1 MKNRITINALI
12 LAAITMLAVS
22 CKKDYETLH
31 AELVDGESF
40 NSTIPANVT
49 TVVFECNNSSV
60 RSGVSLSSPSSPV
73 PVFGIFEGQVLR
85 VITWAGFIDANPNSG
100 KMFYNRSKLTSIDFG
115 KGFNTSNVTDMSEM
129 FQGCSKLTAL
139 DVSNFNTSNVT
150 DMSEMF
156 QGCSKL
162 TALDVSS
169 FNTSNVNSM
178 AAMFKSCSGLTGLDV
193 SSFRTSN
200 VTDMHD
206 MFRGCNKLTSL
217 NVSSFNTSNVKR
229 MDAMFYGCS
238 GLTSLDVSNFNT
250 SNVVRMTR
258 TVDTVLNY
266 YTGYSSGEEV
276 QIPESNKLIR
286 FGMFAQCSSLTSLD
300 LSSFNTSQVTDM
312 RGLFEGCKKLT
323 SLNVSSFNTSNVK
336 YMDGMF
342 KDCSSL
348 TSLDLTNFNTSNVVS
363 MGTVHRFFYNW
374 GSAGQYGNYRYE
386 ANGGMFEN
394 CTGLTSLDLSNFN
407 TSNVTRM
414 YNMFN
419 NCTHLTYLN
428 LSIFDMSHL
437 EVTDYDITYTGKEEM
452 CWKLASASGS
462 CTIVCTQ
469 SVQNSLLNG
478 TSIPAGQVTFTWV
491 RPTSK

>member
-1 MKNRITINALI
+1 MKNRITINTLI
-12 LAAITMLAVS
+12 LAAITLLAIS

-31 AELVDGESF
+31 AELVDGETF
-40 NSTIPANVT
+40 NRIIPADAT
-49 TVVFECNNSSV
+49 SVVFECNNSSV
-60 RSGVSLSSPSSPV
+60 RSGVGLSSPSSPV
-73 PVFGIFEGQVLR
+73 PVFGILEGRVWR
-85 VITWAGFIDANPNSG
+85 VITQAGFIDANPNSR

-115 KGFNTSNVTDMSEM
+115 KGFNTSNVTDM
-129 FQGCSKLTAL
+129 
-139 DVSNFNTSNVT
+139 N
-150 DMSEMF
+150 EMF

-258 TVDTVLNY
+258 TVDTVLDY

-276 QIPESNKLIR
+276 EIPESNKLIR

-300 LSSFNTSQVTDM
+300 LSSFNTSKVTDM

-437 EVTDYDITYTGKEEM
+437 EVTDYDITYTGKEGM

>member
-1 MKNRITINALI
+1 MKNRITINTLI
-12 LAAITMLAVS
+12 LAAITLLAVS

-31 AELVDGESF
+31 AELVDGETF
-40 NSTIPANVT
+40 NSIIPANAT
-49 TVVFECNNSSV
+49 SVVFECNNSSV
-60 RSGVSLSSPSSPV
+60 RSGVGLSSPSSPV
-73 PVFGIFEGQVLR
+73 PVFGILEGR
-85 VITWAGFIDANPNSG
+85 VWRVTTRAGFIDANPNSR
-100 KMFYNRSKLTSIDFG
+100 KMFYNRSELTSIDFG
-115 KGFNTSNVTDMSEM
+115 KGFNTSNVTDMGEM
-129 FQGCSKLTAL
+129 FQGCSKLTNL
-139 DVSNFNTSNVT
+139 D
-150 DMSEMF
+150 
-156 QGCSKL
+156 L
-162 TALDVSS
+162 SS
-169 FNTSNVNSM
+169 LNTSNVNSM

-193 SSFRTSN
+193 SSFCTSN

-258 TVDTVLNY
+258 TVDTVLDY

-300 LSSFNTSQVTDM
+300 LSSFNTSKVTDM

-394 CTGLTSLDLSNFN
+394 CTGLTSLDLSNSN

-414 YNMFN
+414 YKMFY

-437 EVTDYDITYTGKEEM
+437 EVTDYDITYTGKEGM

-491 RPTSK
+491 RP

>member
-1 MKNRITINALI
+1 MKNKITINTLI
-12 LAAITMLAVS
+12 LAAITLLAVS

-73 PVFGIFEGQVLR
+73 PVFGILEGRVWR
-85 VITWAGFIDANPNSG
+85 VITQAGFIDANPNSR
-100 KMFYNRSKLTSIDFG
+100 KMFYNRSELTSIDFG

-129 FQGCSKLTAL
+129 I
-139 DVSNFNTSNVT
+139 
-150 DMSEMF
+150 

-258 TVDTVLNY
+258 TVDTVLDY

-394 CTGLTSLDLSNFN
+394 CTSLTSLDLSNSN

-414 YNMFN
+414 YKMFY

-437 EVTDYDITYTGKEEM
+437 EVTDYDITYTGKEGM

-478 TSIPAGQVTFTWV
+478 TSIPVDEVTFTWV
-491 RPTSK
+491 RP

>member
-1 MKNRITINALI
+1 MKNSITINTLI
-12 LAAITMLAVS
+12 LAAITLLAVS

-31 AELVDGESF
+31 AELVDGETF
-40 NSTIPANVT
+40 NSIIPADAT
-49 TVVFECNNSSV
+49 SVVFECNNSSV
-60 RSGVSLSSPSSPV
+60 RSGVGLSSPSSPV
-73 PVFGIFEGQVLR
+73 PVFGILEGRVWR
-85 VITWAGFIDANPNSG
+85 VITQAGFIDANPNSR
-100 KMFYNRSKLTSIDFG
+100 KMFYNRSELTSIDFG
-115 KGFNTSNVTDMSEM
+115 KG
-129 FQGCSKLTAL
+129 
-139 DVSNFNTSNVT
+139 FNTSNVT

-193 SSFRTSN
+193 SSFCTSN

-229 MDAMFYGCS
+229 MDAMFYGCG

-276 QIPESNKLIR
+276 EIPESNKLIR

-300 LSSFNTSQVTDM
+300 LSSFNTSKVTDM
-312 RGLFEGCKKLT
+312 RGLFEGCNKLT

-407 TSNVTRM
+407 SSNVTRM
-414 YNMFN
+414 YKMFY

-437 EVTDYDITYTGKEEM
+437 EVTDYDITYTGKEGM

-478 TSIPAGQVTFTWV
+478 TSIPAGQVSFTWV
-491 RPTSK
+491 RP

>member
-1 MKNRITINALI
+1 MKNRITINTLI
-12 LAAITMLAVS
+12 LAAITLLAIS

-31 AELVDGESF
+31 AELVDGETF
-40 NSTIPANVT
+40 NSIIPANAT
-49 TVVFECNNSSV
+49 SVVFECNNSSV
-60 RSGVSLSSPSSPV
+60 RSGVGLSSPSSPV
-73 PVFGIFEGQVLR
+73 PVFGILEGR
-85 VITWAGFIDANPNSG
+85 VWRVTTRAGFIDANPNSR
-100 KMFYNRSKLTSIDFG
+100 KMFYNRSELTSIDFG
-115 KGFNTSNVTDMSEM
+115 KGFNTSNVTDMTIM
-129 FQGCSKLTAL
+129 FRGCSKLT
-139 DVSNFNTSNVT
+139 V
-150 DMSEMF
+150 
-156 QGCSKL
+156 
-162 TALDVSS
+162 LDVSS
-169 FNTSNVNSM
+169 FNTSNVNRM
-178 AAMFKSCSGLTGLDV
+178 DGMFFGCSGLTSLNV
-193 SSFRTSN
+193 SSFNTSN

-206 MFRGCNKLTSL
+206 MFRGCNKLTGL
-217 NVSSFNTSNVKR
+217 NVSSFNTSNVER
-229 MDAMFYGCS
+229 MDGMFYGCS

-258 TVDTVLNY
+258 TVDTVLDY

-300 LSSFNTSQVTDM
+300 LSSFNTSKVTDM

-394 CTGLTSLDLSNFN
+394 CTGLTSLDLSNSN

-414 YNMFN
+414 YKMFY

-437 EVTDYDITYTGKEEM
+437 EVTDYDITYTGKEGM

-491 RPTSK
+491 RP

>member
-1 MKNRITINALI
+1 MKNRITINTLI
-12 LAAITMLAVS
+12 LAAITLLAVS

-31 AELVDGESF
+31 AELVDGETF
-40 NSTIPANVT
+40 NSIIPANAT
-49 TVVFECNNSSV
+49 SVVFECNNSSV
-60 RSGVSLSSPSSPV
+60 RSGVGLSSPSSPV
-73 PVFGIFEGQVLR
+73 HVFGILEGRVWR
-85 VITWAGFIDANPNSG
+85 VITQAGFIDANPNSR
-100 KMFYNRSKLTSIDFG
+100 KMFYNRSELTSIDFG
-115 KGFNTSNVTDMSEM
+115 KGFNTSNVTDM
-129 FQGCSKLTAL
+129 
-139 DVSNFNTSNVT
+139 N
-150 DMSEMF
+150 EMF

-193 SSFRTSN
+193 SSFCTSN

-276 QIPESNKLIR
+276 EIPESNKLIR

-300 LSSFNTSQVTDM
+300 LSSFNTSKVTDM

-394 CTGLTSLDLSNFN
+394 CTGLTSLDLSNSN

-414 YNMFN
+414 YKMFY
-419 NCTHLTYLN
+419 NCTNLTYLN
-428 LSIFDMSHL
+428 LSIFDMSNL
-437 EVTDYDITYTGKEEM
+437 EVTDYDITYRGKEGM

-491 RPTSK
+491 RP

>member
-1 MKNRITINALI
+1 MKNSITINTLI
-12 LAAITMLAVS
+12 LAAITLLAVS

-73 PVFGIFEGQVLR
+73 PVFGILEGR
-85 VITWAGFIDANPNSG
+85 VWRVTTRAGFIDANPICR
-100 KMFYNRSKLTSIDFG
+100 KMFYNCSELTSIDFG

-258 TVDTVLNY
+258 TVDTVLDY

>member
-1 MKNRITINALI
+1 
-12 LAAITMLAVS
+12 
-22 CKKDYETLH
+22 
-31 AELVDGESF
+31 
-40 NSTIPANVT
+40 
-49 TVVFECNNSSV
+49 
-60 RSGVSLSSPSSPV
+60 
-73 PVFGIFEGQVLR
+73 
-85 VITWAGFIDANPNSG
+85 
-100 KMFYNRSKLTSIDFG
+100 
-115 KGFNTSNVTDMSEM
+115 
-129 FQGCSKLTAL
+129 
-139 DVSNFNTSNVT
+139 
-150 DMSEMF
+150 
-156 QGCSKL
+156 
-162 TALDVSS
+162 
-169 FNTSNVNSM
+169 
-178 AAMFKSCSGLTGLDV
+178 
-193 SSFRTSN
+193 
-200 VTDMHD
+200 
-206 MFRGCNKLTSL
+206 
-217 NVSSFNTSNVKR
+217 
-229 MDAMFYGCS
+229 MFYGCS
-238 GLTSLDVSNFNT
+238 GLTSLDVFNFNT

-300 LSSFNTSQVTDM
+300 LSSFNTSKVTDM

-394 CTGLTSLDLSNFN
+394 CTGLTSLDLSNSN

-414 YNMFN
+414 YKMFY

-437 EVTDYDITYTGKEEM
+437 EVTDYDITYTGKEGM

-491 RPTSK
+491 RP

>member
-1 MKNRITINALI
+1 MKNSITINTLI
-12 LAAITMLAVS
+12 LAAITLLAIS

-31 AELVDGESF
+31 AELVDGETF
-40 NSTIPANVT
+40 NSIIPANAT
-49 TVVFECNNSSV
+49 SVVFECNNSSV

-73 PVFGIFEGQVLR
+73 PVFGILEGR
-85 VITWAGFIDANPNSG
+85 VWRVTTRAGFIDANPNSR
-100 KMFYNRSKLTSIDFG
+100 KMFYNRSELTSIDFG
-115 KGFNTSNVTDMSEM
+115 KG
-129 FQGCSKLTAL
+129 
-139 DVSNFNTSNVT
+139 FNTSNVT

-193 SSFRTSN
+193 SSFNTSN

-342 KDCSSL
+342 KDCNS
-348 TSLDLTNFNTSNVVS
+348 
-363 MGTVHRFFYNW
+363 
-374 GSAGQYGNYRYE
+374 
-386 ANGGMFEN
+386 
-394 CTGLTSLDLSNFN
+394 LTSLDLSNFN
-407 TSNVTRM
+407 TSNVVSMGYVWYSFYHGGSGGQYQYHGYKTGGGMFENCTSLSSLDLSSFKTSNVARM
-414 YNMFN
+414 YEMFS
-419 NCTHLTYLN
+419 NCSYLTYLN
-428 LSIFDMSHL
+428 LSNFDMSHL
-437 EVTDYDITYTGKEEM
+437 EDTLYDGEPFVGNHMM
-452 CWKLASASGS
+452 CWKMSVSSGN
-462 CTIVCTQ
+462 CTIVCPM
-469 SVQNSLLNG
+469 SVKNSLLNS
-478 TSIPAGQVTFTWV
+478 TSAIPVGQVTFTWV
-491 RPTSK
+491 TP

>member
-1 MKNRITINALI
+1 MKNRITINTLI
-12 LAAITMLAVS
+12 LAAITLLAIS

-31 AELVDGESF
+31 AELVDGETF
-40 NSTIPANVT
+40 NSIIPADAT
-49 TVVFECNNSSV
+49 SVVFECNNSSV

-139 DVSNFNTSNVT
+139 DVS
-150 DMSEMF
+150 
-156 QGCSKL
+156 
-162 TALDVSS
+162 S

-193 SSFRTSN
+193 SSFCTSN

-229 MDAMFYGCS
+229 MDAMFYGCG

-276 QIPESNKLIR
+276 EIPESNKLIR

-394 CTGLTSLDLSNFN
+394 CTGLTSLDLSNSN

-414 YNMFN
+414 YKMFY

-437 EVTDYDITYTGKEEM
+437 EVTDYDITYTGKEGM

-491 RPTSK
+491 RP

>member
-1 MKNRITINALI
+1 MKNSITINTLI
-12 LAAITMLAVS
+12 LAAITLLAIS

-31 AELVDGESF
+31 AELVDGETF
-40 NSTIPANVT
+40 NSIIPANAT
-49 TVVFECNNSSV
+49 SVVFECNNSSV

-73 PVFGIFEGQVLR
+73 PVFGILEGR
-85 VITWAGFIDANPNSG
+85 VWRVTTRAGFIDANPNSR
-100 KMFYNRSKLTSIDFG
+100 KMFYNRSELTSIDFG
-115 KGFNTSNVTDMSEM
+115 KG
-129 FQGCSKLTAL
+129 
-139 DVSNFNTSNVT
+139 FNTSNVT

-193 SSFRTSN
+193 SSFNTSN

-342 KDCSSL
+342 KDCSIVFFIIGAL
-348 TSLDLTNFNTSNVVS
+348 RVN
-363 MGTVHRFFYNW
+363 MEITVMRQM
-374 GSAGQYGNYRYE
+374 A
-386 ANGGMFEN
+386 
-394 CTGLTSLDLSNFN
+394 
-407 TSNVTRM
+407 
-414 YNMFN
+414 
-419 NCTHLTYLN
+419 
-428 LSIFDMSHL
+428 
-437 EVTDYDITYTGKEEM
+437 
-452 CWKLASASGS
+452 
-462 CTIVCTQ
+462 VCLRIAL
-469 SVQNSLLNG
+469 V
-478 TSIPAGQVTFTWV
+478 
-491 RPTSK
+491 

>member
-1 MKNRITINALI
+1 MKNRITINTLI
-12 LAAITMLAVS
+12 LAAITLLAIS

-31 AELVDGESF
+31 AELVDGETF
-40 NSTIPANVT
+40 NRIIPADAT
-49 TVVFECNNSSV
+49 SVVFECNNSSV

-73 PVFGIFEGQVLR
+73 PVFGILEGRVWR
-85 VITWAGFIDANPNSG
+85 VITQAGFIDANPNSR
-100 KMFYNRSKLTSIDFG
+100 KMFYNRSELTSIDFG
-115 KGFNTSNVTDMSEM
+115 KG
-129 FQGCSKLTAL
+129 
-139 DVSNFNTSNVT
+139 FNTSNVT

-178 AAMFKSCSGLTGLDV
+178 AAMFKSCSGLTGLDI
-193 SSFRTSN
+193 SSFSTSN

-258 TVDTVLNY
+258 TVDTVLDY

-394 CTGLTSLDLSNFN
+394 CTGLTSLDLSNSN

-414 YNMFN
+414 YKMFY
-419 NCTHLTYLN
+419 NCTNLTYLN

-491 RPTSK
+491 RP

>member
-1 MKNRITINALI
+1 MKNRITINTLI
-12 LAAITMLAVS
+12 LAAITLLAIS

-31 AELVDGESF
+31 AELVDGETF
-40 NSTIPANVT
+40 NRIIPADAT
-49 TVVFECNNSSV
+49 SVVFECNNSSV

-73 PVFGIFEGQVLR
+73 PVFGILEGR
-85 VITWAGFIDANPNSG
+85 VWRVTTRAGFIDANPNSG

-139 DVSNFNTSNVT
+139 DVS
-150 DMSEMF
+150 
-156 QGCSKL
+156 
-162 TALDVSS
+162 S

-193 SSFRTSN
+193 SSFNTSN

-258 TVDTVLNY
+258 TVDTVLDY

-394 CTGLTSLDLSNFN
+394 CTGLTSLDLSNSN

-414 YNMFN
+414 YKMFY
-419 NCTHLTYLN
+419 NCTNLTYLN
-428 LSIFDMSHL
+428 LSIFDMSNL
-437 EVTDYDITYTGKEEM
+437 EVTDYDITYRGKEGM

-491 RPTSK
+491 RP

>member
-1 MKNRITINALI
+1 MKNSITINTLI
-12 LAAITMLAVS
+12 LAAITLLAVS

-31 AELVDGESF
+31 AELVDGETF
-40 NSTIPANVT
+40 NSIIPANAT
-49 TVVFECNNSSV
+49 SVVFECNNSSV
-60 RSGVSLSSPSSPV
+60 RSGVGLSSPSSPV
-73 PVFGIFEGQVLR
+73 PVFGILEGQVWR
-85 VITWAGFIDANPNSG
+85 VITRAGFIDANPNSG

-258 TVDTVLNY
+258 TVDTVLDY

-394 CTGLTSLDLSNFN
+394 CTGLTSLDLSNSN

-414 YNMFN
+414 YKMFY

>member
-1 MKNRITINALI
+1 MKNSITINTLI
-12 LAAITMLAVS
+12 LAAITLLAVS

-31 AELVDGESF
+31 AELVDGETF
-40 NSTIPANVT
+40 NSIIPANAT
-49 TVVFECNNSSV
+49 SVVFECNNSSV

-73 PVFGIFEGQVLR
+73 PVFGILEGR
-85 VITWAGFIDANPNSG
+85 VWRVTTRAGFIDANPICR
-100 KMFYNRSKLTSIDFG
+100 KMFYNCSKLTSIDFG
-115 KGFNTSNVTDMSEM
+115 KGFNTSNVTDM
-129 FQGCSKLTAL
+129 G
-139 DVSNFNTSNVT
+139 
-150 DMSEMF
+150 EMF

-178 AAMFKSCSGLTGLDV
+178 AAMFKSCSGLTGLDI
-193 SSFRTSN
+193 SSFSTSN

-276 QIPESNKLIR
+276 EIPESNKLIR
-286 FGMFAQCSSLTSLD
+286 FGMFAQCSSLTSID

-394 CTGLTSLDLSNFN
+394 CTGLTSLDLSNSN
-407 TSNVTRM
+407 TSNVTCM
-414 YNMFN
+414 YKMFY

-437 EVTDYDITYTGKEEM
+437 EVTDYDITYRGKEGM

-478 TSIPAGQVTFTWV
+478 TSIPAGQVSFTWV
-491 RPTSK
+491 RP